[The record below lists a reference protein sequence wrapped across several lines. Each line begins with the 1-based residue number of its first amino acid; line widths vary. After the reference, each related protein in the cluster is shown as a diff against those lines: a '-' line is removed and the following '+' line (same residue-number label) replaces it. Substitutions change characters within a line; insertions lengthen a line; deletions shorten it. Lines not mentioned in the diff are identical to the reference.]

1 MPGRVQLRKWHNTP
15 RLPAPT
21 LLFYIRTQAIHPMTT
36 TMTTNYKE
44 VLQPQTVEFI
54 EENCIEGEYDLDDA
68 LNFIDNHGE
77 TDFVLFYDD
86 YISAGEKIGYD
97 VVDAFID
104 YHGVSYAEHTEDAY
118 YGAYD
123 SGADFAEEY
132 YNNIGDVPS
141 FLVVDWEA
149 TWEQNLSYEF
159 YFVGG
164 YVFSSSF

>member
-1 MPGRVQLRKWHNTP
+1 
-15 RLPAPT
+15 
-21 LLFYIRTQAIHPMTT
+21 MTT
-36 TMTTNYKE
+36 TMTANYKE

-68 LNFIDNHGE
+68 LKFIDEHGE

-86 YISAGEKIGYD
+86 YIKAGENIGYD

-104 YHGVSYAEHTEDAY
+104 YHGVSYVEHAEDAY

-132 YNNIGDVPS
+132 YNSISDIPA
-141 FLVVDWEA
+141 FIVVDWEA
-149 TWEQNLSYEF
+149 TWDQNLSYEYDF
-159 YFVGG
+159 LDG

>member
-1 MPGRVQLRKWHNTP
+1 
-15 RLPAPT
+15 
-21 LLFYIRTQAIHPMTT
+21 MTT
-36 TMTTNYKE
+36 TMTANYKD
-44 VLQPQTVEFI
+44 LQPQTVQFI
-54 EENCIEGEYDLDDA
+54 EENCIEGEYDLEDA
-68 LNFIDNHGE
+68 LKFIEEHGE

-86 YISAGEKIGYD
+86 YIKAGENIGYD

-104 YHGVSYAEHTEDAY
+104 YHGVSYAEHAEDAY

-132 YNNIGDVPS
+132 YNDIGDIPA

-149 TWEQNLSYEF
+149 TWDQSLSYDF
-159 YFVGG
+159 DFVDG

>member
-1 MPGRVQLRKWHNTP
+1 MS
-15 RLPAPT
+15 
-21 LLFYIRTQAIHPMTT
+21 I
-36 TMTTNYKE
+36 TMTANYKE
-44 VLQPQTVEFI
+44 VLEPKTVEFI
-54 EENCIEGEYDLDDA
+54 EENCIEGQYDNWRQYDLDDA
-68 LNFIDNHGE
+68 LKFIDEHGE

-104 YHGVSYAEHTEDAY
+104 YHGVSYAEHAEDAY
-118 YGAYD
+118 RGNYN
-123 SGADFAEEY
+123 SGADFAEEF
-132 YNNIGDVPS
+132 YNEIYDDVPS

-159 YFVGG
+159 DFVNG